1 MNQMD
6 QSSDSYNASVSLSLS
21 YTIFNGNQRKRA
33 LEAARIEKE
42 ISEIETEKMKHDL
55 KNQLA
60 QEYELYRVRKELLNV
75 AKENLKSAELNLQLS
90 KEKFQSG
97 AINSFNFRDVQQIY
111 QNAAYNYQRAIFNVI
126 QSYNTLMRLTGGI
139 IDEYD

>member
-1 MNQMD
+1 MTSMNR
-6 QSSDSYNASVSLSLS
+6 SSEGGNASVSLSLS

-42 ISEIETEKMKHDL
+42 ISQIETEEMKQDL

-60 QEYELYRVRKELLNV
+60 QEYELYNVRKQLLNV
-75 AKENLKSAELNLQLS
+75 AKENLNSAELNLQLS

-97 AINSFNFRDVQQIY
+97 AINSFNFRDVQRIY
-111 QNAAYNYQRAIFNVI
+111 QDAAYNYQRAIFNVI
-126 QSYNTLMRLTGGI
+126 QSYNTLLRLTGGI
-139 IDEYD
+139 IDEYE

>member
-1 MNQMD
+1 
-6 QSSDSYNASVSLSLS
+6 
-21 YTIFNGNQRKRA
+21 
-33 LEAARIEKE
+33 
-42 ISEIETEKMKHDL
+42 MKHDL